1 MPNSYTTITLR
12 GLEAASGTNGWDQK
26 VFGPFDFDY
35 IATDDIKL
43 IFKESGDYQS
53 IAIASVDPVTK
64 LVTIVDDN
72 LPFTTS
78 PAVTPGGTEI
88 TSATARIYRSTSL
101 SPIVDFQSGSRI
113 SESDLD
119 TAYRQALFASQEAV
133 EDASAS
139 GTRTLQTVDD
149 IVDGAIS
156 ALKLASNAVE
166 TDKIKDLNVTAGK
179 LEEDLDLSSNTVTL
193 PNNTV
198 TTTKIL
204 DANVTFPKLGDV
216 INDNTMATAGATN
229 VATSSSI
236 KAYVDNL
243 KPNIVQA
250 VKTDTY
256 FVASPEM
263 AFADIPGL
271 SVTITPRFSN
281 SKILISSSINN
292 STNNGSHG
300 CIFKYTQNGTD
311 IAVGDTRGNRTPC
324 SFSSHSS
331 GQYAPNV
338 AGMDYLIDASSVT
351 AGTSITFK
359 VQVTAYS
366 TYDVLI
372 NEANTDNDADYIPA
386 PISTLTVTEVYQ

>member
-1 MPNSYTTITLR
+1 MPYSYTTITLQ
-12 GLEAASGTNGWDQK
+12 GLGASTGINGWDQK

-43 IFKESGDYQS
+43 IFKEDGDYQS

-64 LVTIVDDN
+64 LVTIVGNN
-72 LPFTTS
+72 LPFNSS
-78 PAVTPGGTEI
+78 PAVVSGGTEI
-88 TSATARIYRSTSL
+88 TSGTARIYRSTSL
-101 SPIVDFQSGSRI
+101 NSIVDFQSGSRI
-113 SESDLD
+113 SEADLD

-139 GTRTLQTVDD
+139 GTRTLQATDD
-149 IVDGAIS
+149 IVDGAVT

-166 TDKIKDLNVTAGK
+166 TAKIKDLNVTVGK
-179 LEEDLDLSSNTVTL
+179 LEEDLDLSNNTVIL
-193 PNNTV
+193 PNNAV

-256 FVASPEM
+256 FVTSPQM
-263 AFADIPGL
+263 AFTDIPNL
-271 SVTITPRFSN
+271 SVTITPKFSN
-281 SKILISSSINN
+281 SKILISSSISN

-311 IAVGDTRGNRTPC
+311 IAVGDTRGARTPC
-324 SFSSHSS
+324 TFSGHSS
-331 GQYAPNV
+331 GQFAPNV
-338 AGMDYLIDASSVT
+338 NGMDYLIDASSVT
-351 AGTSITFK
+351 AGTPITFK
-359 VQVTAYS
+359 VQVTAYDE
-366 TYDVLI
+366 TDVLI
-372 NEANTDNDADYIPA
+372 NEADTDSDEAYVPT
-386 PISTLTVTEVYQ
+386 PISTLTVTEIYQ